1 MMQEIP
7 IDDEIESFRIH
18 LENNCRVVLT
28 GQFGDGKT
36 YFLKEMQKALA
47 DKYYFVTLY
56 PVNYSVA
63 RNEDIFEY
71 IKRDILLRLAKEGIL
86 NNIDFEA
93 VADSCFNWENLRA
106 VISFLLTFVPRGTF
120 YDKLLSKA
128 EEFKKSY
135 DEKKK
140 TWDKFES
147 TFVAQ
152 RGGLYEHD
160 AYTKL
165 IENAIDYIQHQ
176 VKDNDKR
183 KAVLIIEDLDRID
196 PAHLFRIL
204 NVLGAHID
212 EDKNTNKFGF
222 SNIVVVLDYDKT
234 EHLFHH
240 FYGGKAN
247 YSGYMCKFMS
257 HYPFR
262 YSLKRVAD
270 DFLYDYINKEC
281 GLHRDITASL
291 QLSYEADSSF
301 ANALEGKSVRDIAQ
315 ILDGIDEQITDE
327 IIEFE
332 GNYMIRTSTSIV
344 KFLAVLKRMN
354 VRFNLS
360 ELLRSLK
367 RLEGVEALNLL
378 GDFMMVELALRNG
391 ACFHYK
397 RELVGVNQSSNGEI
411 NTCLFIKGGGGY
423 NVDID
428 IPKVMTKAFSIAC
441 EYVKDMKR

>member
-1 MMQEIP
+1 MQEIP
-7 IDDEIESFRIH
+7 IDKEIERFRIH

-28 GQFGDGKT
+28 AQFGDGKT
-36 YFLKEMQKALA
+36 YFLKEMQETLA
-47 DKYYFVTLY
+47 DEYYFVTLY

-63 RNEDIFEY
+63 RNEDVFEY
-71 IKRDILLRLAKEGIL
+71 IKRDILLRLANEGIL

-106 VISFLLTFVPRGTF
+106 VISFLLTFVPGGTF

-128 EEFKKSY
+128 EQFKKSY

-165 IENAIDYIQHQ
+165 IENAIDYIQHH
-176 VKDNDKR
+176 VKVSDKR
-183 KAVLIIEDLDRID
+183 KTVLIIEDLDRID
-196 PAHLFRIL
+196 PGHLFRIL

-212 EDKNTNKFGF
+212 EDKDTNKFGF
-222 SNIVVVLDYDKT
+222 SNIVVVLDYDKA

-240 FYGGKAN
+240 FYGVKAN
-247 YSGYMCKFMS
+247 YSGYMCKFLS

-270 DFLYDYINKEC
+270 DCLYDYIKKEC
-281 GLHRDITASL
+281 GLPQDIAASL
-291 QLSYEADSSF
+291 QICSESDGSF

-315 ILDGIDEQITDE
+315 ILDGMDEQISDE
-327 IIEFE
+327 VIDLE
-332 GNYMIRTSTSIV
+332 GNYKIRTSTSIV

-354 VRFNLS
+354 VRLNLN
-360 ELLRSLK
+360 ELLHSLQ

-378 GDFMMVELALRNG
+378 GDFMMVEPTLRNG

-397 RELVGVNQSSNGEI
+397 RELVGVNENSDGEI

-423 NVDID
+423 QTEVKM
-428 IPKVMTKAFSIAC
+428 PEVMSKAFNKAC